1 MSAEPSAGPPAPAFV
16 DLVDLAAERLGGAVV
31 YANDEFFAEKD
42 NLLKPDKPI
51 FIEGKYTD
59 RGKWMDGWETR
70 RRRTPG
76 HDFCIVRLG
85 LPGVI
90 RGVNVDTSFF
100 RGNFPKECSIEACAK
115 SGHPDPEQ
123 LLGPDTKWVEI
134 LPRTALRGDTHNFC
148 AIEPDQRFT
157 HLRLHIYP
165 DGGVARLRVYGEVA
179 AEPRRVAASEV
190 DLCAVENGGRV
201 IASSDM
207 FFGARHNLIQ
217 PGRGI
222 NMGDGW
228 ETRRSRRPGPD
239 WVIVRLMA
247 QGIIERI
254 EVDTTHF
261 KGNAPESCLVAVG
274 DAADD
279 AGIETL
285 TAERAYSEILPR
297 TRLLP
302 HTRHVFEVEPACKLP
317 ATHVRFCIFPD
328 GGVSRLRLYGRVT
341 DAGRARL
348 FIQRLNSLTTD
359 EAAATLRACCGSTA
373 WVQGMMARRPVPNL
387 SALLQAAEE
396 VWAGLG
402 PKDYLEAFAA
412 HPRIGEKKAAATALA
427 QSARWSHDEQSGVH
441 DASDE
446 TQAALAQGNRDYEA
460 RFGHIY
466 IVCATG
472 KSAPEMLAFLQQRLR
487 NPADAELKIAA
498 EEQRKITRLRLHKL
512 VSQ

>member
-1 MSAEPSAGPPAPAFV
+1 MSIEPAASPPPFV
-16 DLVDLAAERLGGAVV
+16 ELVDLAAERLGGAVT

-42 NLLKPDKPI
+42 NLLKPDKPV

-100 RGNFPKECSIEACAK
+100 RGNFPESCSLEACAVT
-115 SGHPDPEQ
+115 GHPDSDQ
-123 LLGPDTKWVEI
+123 LLGAQTKWVEI
-134 LPRTALRGDTHNFC
+134 LPRTLLRGDAHNLLPI
-148 AIEPDQRFT
+148 AVEQRFT

-179 AEPRRVAASEV
+179 PEPRRITAPEV
-190 DLCAVENGGRV
+190 DLVAVENGGRV

-239 WVIVRLMA
+239 WVIVRLMT
-247 QGIIERI
+247 QGLIERI
-254 EVDTTHF
+254 EVETTHF
-261 KGNAPESCLVAVG
+261 KGNAPESCSLAIC
-274 DAADD
+274 DTSDD
-279 AGIETL
+279 AGLEAL
-285 TAERAYSEILPR
+285 TAERSYSEILPR
-297 TRLLP
+297 TKLQP
-302 HTRHVFEVEPACKLP
+302 HTRHVFEVEAAAQRP

-328 GGVSRLRLYGRVT
+328 GGVSRLRLYGRT
-341 DAGRARL
+341 SEAGRAGL
-348 FIQRLNSLTTD
+348 GMQRLNWLTAD
-359 EAAATLRACCGSTA
+359 EAATTLRACCGSTA
-373 WVQGMMARRPVPNL
+373 WVQGMMARRPLPSL
-387 SALLQAAEE
+387 SDLLQAAEE
-396 VWAGLG
+396 VWSGLS

-412 HPRIGEKKAAATALA
+412 HPRIGENQPATAPA
-427 QSARWSHDEQSGVH
+427 SRQAARWSDDEQAGVH
-441 DASDE
+441 SANQDV
-446 TQAALAQGNRDYEA
+446 QAGLLQGNRDYEA

-472 KSAPEMLAFLQQRLR
+472 KSAPEMLALLQHRLA
-487 NPADAELKIAA
+487 NPPAVELAVAA

-512 VSQ
+512 VSR